1 MSSPG
6 EENSGAEGL
15 VKRQVVPLFL
25 FLSLFMGLSN
35 TVLDPLIPLIAR
47 TLSVG
52 YDLIGI
58 ALFLGSLFSLLMT
71 FAAGKLSDF
80 LDIKLVILAALGSI
94 FLGFAFFSLPLG
106 FGLFIL
112 VVLLLRSGYGAL
124 MTSTHTFVGRIFHT
138 AHSPVYVKMDIFWFF
153 GALAGPFIIG
163 LTLRFDVSPRVVFGI
178 LALACFLAA
187 FYSWKKCPSLK
198 EPAEGSLPRDAKGE
212 EEREEKSSRS
222 SGASWWK
229 VIWNP
234 VVLLNSCMLFFHTG
248 MASGLLSWL
257 TTYFTGY
264 EIEVSSG
271 SFVLAGYF
279 AVSLTGL
286 LIVSRIMNRI
296 SEGKI
301 VLATFI
307 TGTLSFFLVW
317 RIPEFIGKL
326 PFLLIGGI
334 CFATTFSLSM
344 AISAYEDRE
353 NTGTILGFQL
363 TMALLGGIVFQP
375 LYGYAAEYWG
385 TRSVMGVIFFIA
397 LAGLGFA
404 AALFIVLRLRRSPA
418 V

>member
-1 MSSPG
+1 
-6 EENSGAEGL
+6 
-15 VKRQVVPLFL
+15 
-25 FLSLFMGLSN
+25 
-35 TVLDPLIPLIAR
+35 
-47 TLSVG
+47 
-52 YDLIGI
+52 
-58 ALFLGSLFSLLMT
+58 
-71 FAAGKLSDF
+71 
-80 LDIKLVILAALGSI
+80 
-94 FLGFAFFSLPLG
+94 
-106 FGLFIL
+106 
-112 VVLLLRSGYGAL
+112 
-124 MTSTHTFVGRIFHT
+124 
-138 AHSPVYVKMDIFWFF
+138 MDIFWFF

-163 LTLRFDVSPRVVFGI
+163 LTLHFDVSPRVVFGI
-178 LALACFLAA
+178 LSLACFLAA
-187 FYSWKKCPSLK
+187 FYSWKKCPSSK
-198 EPAEGSLPRDAKGE
+198 ASAEGPSSGE
-212 EEREEKSSRS
+212 ASTGPP

-234 VVLLNSCMLFFHTG
+234 VVLLNSLMLFFHTG

-279 AVSLTGL
+279 AVSLSGL

-307 TGTLSFFLVW
+307 AGTLSFFLVW

-326 PFLLIGGI
+326 PFLLTGGI

-344 AISAYEDRE
+344 AISAYEDRK

-397 LAGLGFA
+397 LAGLGSA